1 MDTPPHGPYIF
12 LRFAVRGQRPH
23 ALPNI
28 TSLAATPR
36 RSLSSNNCKARSQ
49 LWSSVSTI
57 NAAYLQLLQKT
68 KTNGQRKF
76 WHSKIHRFGVF
87 SKFPDTCW
95 FGVTLPSTISSPK
108 VWGSSP
114 HFSCSRQSLI
124 RGSRKGIFIIPIR
137 QIVWKTALKYS
148 LFVSQN
154 QKPSLEKII
163 GFLQLAEPSKGY
175 HLGLTANNKMEDIYR
190 SESDS
195 KLCKIIVKSYSI
207 EIFNQWRCPNSAPRD
222 GIAICVLRALE
233 TSMFNRLT
241 IFMDVVLPHRNISHD
256 LRATTPALAEFQPE
270 FFLNKKFS
278 PSSLD

>member
-137 QIVWKTALKYS
+137 QIVWKNCFKIFTLRFTESKTEPWKDHRLSAVGWAFQGLSFGPHSKQ
-148 LFVSQN
+148 QN
-154 QKPSLEKII
+154 
-163 GFLQLAEPSKGY
+163 GRHLQ
-175 HLGLTANNKMEDIYR
+175 IW
-190 SESDS
+190 
-195 KLCKIIVKSYSI
+195 IW
-207 EIFNQWRCPNSAPRD
+207 F
-222 GIAICVLRALE
+222 
-233 TSMFNRLT
+233 
-241 IFMDVVLPHRNISHD
+241 
-256 LRATTPALAEFQPE
+256 
-270 FFLNKKFS
+270 
-278 PSSLD
+278 